1 MSLKLLSIMQNKF
14 ILLCAATVALA
25 ACAKTEVTP
34 EVLNQDAE
42 ITFLTAPV
50 TKTAAEN
57 EKTFA
62 NTNVFQT
69 AAFYDVNAFA
79 YSSSTAETY
88 IAPST
93 VKYFTSV
100 WKVAD
105 AQGNAKSYYWPKD
118 GGKLSFFSWSL
129 NTGSLAFAQGTPT
142 VDINKTDGV
151 KLTGYSSLKNDDFM
165 VADAALDMTQNDKTP
180 KYYTE
185 GVPTLF
191 HHRTAKVEIKVMT
204 KENYEDA
211 TKFGTFMQ
219 DFKLNEIKFANL
231 LTNGDYTQASGAWS
245 NTAETASA
253 SYYVNNAT
261 NCQDITAT
269 ATTVDTANSTDG
281 SVCLY
286 LPQDFT
292 STDKTLE
299 VKYTVTRLK
308 DASTTGSSKEYTK
321 SIKMSEILGT
331 GVSFEM
337 GKKYVITLIFGLD
350 EILWDPAVY
359 EWEVGVEKE
368 YSIK

>member
-1 MSLKLLSIMQNKF
+1 MKTKF
-14 ILLCAATVALA
+14 ILLCAATAVLA

-50 TKTAAEN
+50 TKAASEN

-69 AAFYDVNAFA
+69 AAFYDTAENFA
-79 YSSSTAETY
+79 YGSSTAETY
-88 IAPST
+88 IEKST
-93 VKYFTSV
+93 VKNFSGL

-105 AQGNAKSYYWPKD
+105 PTDDTKAKSYYWPKD

-129 NTGSLAFAQGTPT
+129 NTESLTFTQGTPT

-165 VADAALDMTQNDKTP
+165 VADPALDMTQNTNPGKF
-180 KYYTE
+180 YTE

-191 HHRTAKVEIKVMT
+191 HHKTAMVEIKVMT

-231 LTNGDYTQASGAWS
+231 LTDGDYTQNGNAWS
-245 NTAETASA
+245 NMSATTSA
-253 SYYVNNAT
+253 SYYVKAT
-261 NCQDITAT
+261 DGQDITTTAT
-269 ATTVDTANSTDG
+269 AVETNNSTDG
-281 SVCLY
+281 SVCLF
-286 LPQDFT
+286 LPQDFK
-292 STDKTLE
+292 SDNKTLE
-299 VKYTVTRLK
+299 VKYTVTRMK
-308 DASTTGSSKEYTK
+308 SATETGSSKENTA
-321 SIKMSEILGT
+321 SIEMSKILGDN
-331 GVSFEM
+331 VNFEM

-350 EILWDPAVY
+350 EILWDPAVQ
-359 EWEVGVEKE
+359 EWEVGATEEVNVQ
-368 YSIK
+368 